1 MQELASL
8 LPLVGIVL
16 LFWLLVI
23 RPAQRRQKAT
33 VRMQDSLQVG
43 DEVML
48 TSGIFGTLRTL
59 EEDRVRVEV
68 ADGVVLEVVRAAIG
82 NVVPRA
88 DVTGGTAATP
98 ERPLG
103 TEEL

>member
-1 MQELASL
+1 MQELVSL

-33 VRMQDSLQVG
+33 VRMQESLQVG

-82 NVVPRA
+82 NVVPRQDA
-88 DVTGGTAATP
+88 TGGTAAD

>member
-1 MQELASL
+1 MQELVSL
-8 LPLVGIVL
+8 VPLVGIVL
-16 LFWLLVI
+16 IFWLLVI

-33 VRMQDSLQVG
+33 VRMQESLQVG

-48 TSGIFGTLRTL
+48 TSGVFGTLRAL
-59 EEDRVRVEV
+59 EQDRVHVEV
-68 ADGVVLEVVRAAIG
+68 APNVVLEVARGAVG
-82 NVVPRA
+82 NVVPREP
-88 DVTGGTAATP
+88 AAGDPSST

>member
-1 MQELASL
+1 MQELVSL

-33 VRMQDSLQVG
+33 VRMQESLQVG

-68 ADGVVLEVVRAAIG
+68 ADGVVLEVVRAAVG

-88 DVTGGTAATP
+88 GDVDPTATP
-98 ERPLG
+98 ERPLR

>member
-1 MQELASL
+1 MQELVSL

-33 VRMQDSLQVG
+33 VRMQESLQVG

-48 TSGIFGTLRTL
+48 TSGIFATLRSL
-59 EEDRVRVEV
+59 EEDRIHVEV
-68 ADGVVLEVVRAAIG
+68 ADGVVLEVARGAVG
-82 NVVPRA
+82 NVVPRTDAA
-88 DVTGGTAATP
+88 DPA